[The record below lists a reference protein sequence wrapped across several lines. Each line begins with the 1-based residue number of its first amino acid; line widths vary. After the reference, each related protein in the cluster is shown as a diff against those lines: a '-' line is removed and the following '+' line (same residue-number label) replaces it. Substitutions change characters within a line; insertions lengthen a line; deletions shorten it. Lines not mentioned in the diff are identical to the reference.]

1 MTIEGSYTYDFQN
14 RYRYEQPVFHDI
26 WNLYSN
32 TVQTAGTGKTKVTNH
47 DEKWVRNH
55 MDGIIRYETDIDR
68 LNIQATVGGSQE
80 AYRYN
85 WFQASKEDLI
95 APEMTELNAATANA
109 TATGNYSN
117 WAMHSFF
124 GRVNLNWDEK
134 YLFEANLR
142 MDNSSRFAAGKTEE
156 VSSLLFLPVGV

>member
-1 MTIEGSYTYDFQN
+1 MVSRFYAQIRPFKGLTIEGSYTYDFQN
-14 RYRYEQPVFHDI
+14 RYRYEQTVFHDI

-85 WFQASKEDLI
+85 WFQ
-95 APEMTELNAATANA
+95 
-109 TATGNYSN
+109 
-117 WAMHSFF
+117 
-124 GRVNLNWDEK
+124 
-134 YLFEANLR
+134 
-142 MDNSSRFAAGKTEE
+142 
-156 VSSLLFLPVGV
+156 